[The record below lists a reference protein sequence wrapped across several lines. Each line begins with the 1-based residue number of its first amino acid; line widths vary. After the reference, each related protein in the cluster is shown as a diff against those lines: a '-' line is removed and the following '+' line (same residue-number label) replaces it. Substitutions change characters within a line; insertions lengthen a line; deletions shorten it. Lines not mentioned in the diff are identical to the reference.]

1 MKWFVIAIVGFFA
14 VCLIGVIICILN
26 AAEYQEDWD
35 RIDLRESKDEQLS
48 DDL

>member
-1 MKWFVIAIVGFFA
+1 MKWIIIGLVGLFVICTA
-14 VCLIGVIICILN
+14 VVIFCVLN